1 MTSRFEISGPAI
13 GYWPELR
20 EALEARHL
28 THAQVRYIEAVM
40 SEEWVTDPLSPPLT
54 NKVRKVVH
62 ATIVLHTS
70 ERLPIGEVRMIYDG
84 GTKDGE

>member
-1 MTSRFEISGPAI
+1 MHWE
-13 GYWPELR
+13 ELR
-20 EALEARHL
+20 EAVESRQIALGDI
-28 THAQVRYIEAVM
+28 RYIEAVM

-70 ERLPIGEVRMIYDG
+70 ERIPIGEVRMTYDG
-84 GTKDGE
+84 NQRTREDGVKTDEPL